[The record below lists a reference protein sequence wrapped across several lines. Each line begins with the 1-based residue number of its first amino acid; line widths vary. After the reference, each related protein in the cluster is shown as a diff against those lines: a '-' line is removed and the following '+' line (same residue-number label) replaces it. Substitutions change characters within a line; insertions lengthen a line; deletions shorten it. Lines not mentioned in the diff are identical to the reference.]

1 MSAPVPGPRP
11 APPAETSASSA
22 LDTEALLAP
31 LQDLDELAPAD
42 LPERFAS
49 VLESLTAF
57 LEEGA

>member
-11 APPAETSASSA
+11 SPPAGAAAPSA
-22 LDTEALLAP
+22 LDAEELLAP
-31 LQDLDELAPAD
+31 LRDLDELAPAD

-49 VLESLTAF
+49 VLESLTAS